1 MVVNEES
8 KNRIT
13 HRKHVSVDVVNDAA
27 IMAELLKRD
36 TTPAYS
42 PAAKRLIKN
51 KTVLVTGGGGSIGSE
66 IVRQLVLL
74 GAKKVYCIDNDEYA
88 LYKMSLELYGNALLT
103 EDNLVLVDIKDRLLM
118 SRLFARVKPEIVY
131 HAAAH
136 KHLPLLERS
145 PVAGIKT
152 NIFGTDNVA
161 SLCVEHGVKYFVNI
175 STDKAAAPVSILGMS
190 KRLAELCAAGY
201 KGGVT
206 KVASVR
212 FGNVLGSRGS
222 FLPTLI
228 WQIENGKPVTV
239 TDPDV
244 SRFFMSIP
252 EAAALVIEASAM
264 SNGGEAYVLDMGEQ
278 VRIIDLISRYVE
290 MSGCQIPEIVYTG
303 LREGEKLHEELFAPS
318 EILLPTVNPRITK
331 TNVDQSNAITA
342 HDKVMLRAMVSTN
355 LSPEELKQNLK
366 SLINEIENRMTIPEK
381 SGVPVDV
388 NNEEL
393 FEVR

>member
-8 KNRIT
+8 KNCT
-13 HRKHVSVDVVNDAA
+13 ACGKHEPFVNDAA
-27 IMAELLKRD
+27 IISELLGRD
-36 TTPAYS
+36 IFPTYS
-42 PAAKRLIKN
+42 SGAKELIEGKI
-51 KTVLVTGGGGSIGSE
+51 VLVTGGAGSIGSE
-66 IVRQLVLL
+66 IVRQLALL
-74 GAKKVYCIDNDEYA
+74 GAEKIYCVDNDEYA

-103 EDNLVLVDIKDRLLM
+103 EDSLVLADIKDRLLM
-118 SRLFARVKPEIVY
+118 SRLFDQVKPEIVY

-152 NIFGTDNVA
+152 NIFGTDIVA

-190 KRLAELCAAGY
+190 KRLAELCVAGH
-201 KGGVT
+201 KGEVT

-228 WQIENGKPVTV
+228 WQIGNGKPVTV
-239 TDPDV
+239 TDPNV

-264 SNGGEAYVLDMGEQ
+264 SNGGEIYVLDMGEQ
-278 VRIIDLISRYVE
+278 VKIIDLINRYVE
-290 MSGCQIPEIVYTG
+290 ISGCQTPEIICTG

-318 EILLPTVNPRITK
+318 EALLPTIHSRITK
-331 TNVDQSNAITA
+331 TNVSQLNAATA
-342 HDKVMLRAMVSTN
+342 YDMAMLQRMISAN
-355 LSPEELKQNLK
+355 LTPEELKQEMKN
-366 SLINEIENRMTIPEK
+366 LINGIEN
-381 SGVPVDV
+381 
-388 NNEEL
+388 
-393 FEVR
+393 